1 MRQLDPAIIKQQ
13 IANLKIA
20 FPDLLDDEDDWMLAL
35 ESETDIKEY
44 LRTVERKRED
54 TAALEEALAATIDI
68 MRQRKARF
76 ERREQAMRALLFA
89 AMQMADLKK
98 CELPEATLSIRLGT
112 PHVIVTDET
121 SIPDEFMR
129 IKKEPDKT
137 KIKAALAD
145 GFASVPGAE
154 MSNAEPVLNVRTK

>member
-1 MRQLDPAIIKQQ
+1 MIRQSSDSKIE
-13 IANLKIA
+13 NLKIA
-20 FPDLLDDEDDWMLAL
+20 FPDLLDDDDAWLLAL
-35 ESETDIKEY
+35 GSETDIKEY
-44 LRTVERKRED
+44 LRTIERKRED

-76 ERREQAMRALLFA
+76 ERREQAMRALMFN
-89 AMQMADLKK
+89 AMQWADLTRL
-98 CELPEATLSIRLGT
+98 EMPEATLSIRQGT
-112 PHVIVTDET
+112 PKVIIVDED

-154 MSNAEPVLNVRTK
+154 MSNAEPILNVRTK